1 MMAFWS
7 KKIEEFEQ
15 MNQVIQKHPGISAA
29 ELARELEVERS
40 TIMRRLPSLEEAGY
54 LYYEDEEG
62 RLWLFEPNEPIMRN
76 SVVSTLSRP

>member
-1 MMAFWS
+1 MAFWQR
-7 KKIEEFEQ
+7 KIEDFEEMDQ
-15 MNQVIQKHPGISAA
+15 LIQDNPGISAA

-62 RLWLFEPNEPIMRN
+62 RLWPFVPDEI
-76 SVVSTLSRP
+76 S

>member
-1 MMAFWS
+1 MAFWS
-7 KKIEEFEQ
+7 KKIEEFEA
-15 MNQVIQKHPGISAA
+15 MDQVIQEQPGISAA

-62 RLWLFEPNEPIMRN
+62 RLWLFDPDEE
-76 SVVSTLSRP
+76 

>member
-1 MMAFWS
+1 MAFWS
-7 KKIEEFEQ
+7 KKTEEFEE
-15 MNQVIQKHPGISAA
+15 MDQVIQEHPGISAA

-62 RLWLFEPNEPIMRN
+62 RLWSFDTETEG
-76 SVVSTLSRP
+76 